1 MIYIRYEKRWTNFEF
16 SVSLNVCVNVYKYYL
31 QNLLFYFCL
40 FSKFHFLKI
49 QAPKRVFYQKVILAT
64 STVLYCESE
73 FFWTTNDV
81 VLKKYKNKYFKVK
94 WRSGRRITRSMVDY
108 HKQKLTHPFHGAHP
122 PTYTSPTIPP
132 LLQSSDPD
140 CRGGDVGSNPVSLTM
155 ALRVGRARCAI

>member
-1 MIYIRYEKRWTNFEF
+1 MYE
-16 SVSLNVCVNVYKYYL
+16 NVYKDYL

-40 FSKFHFLKI
+40 FLKFHFLKI

-94 WRSGRRITRSMVDY
+94 WRSGRRITPAWLNIINKNWPILFME
-108 HKQKLTHPFHGAHP
+108 LTPP
-122 PTYTSPTIPP
+122 PTLPPPPHPP

-155 ALRVGRARCAI
+155 ALRVGRARCGIWSNVKK